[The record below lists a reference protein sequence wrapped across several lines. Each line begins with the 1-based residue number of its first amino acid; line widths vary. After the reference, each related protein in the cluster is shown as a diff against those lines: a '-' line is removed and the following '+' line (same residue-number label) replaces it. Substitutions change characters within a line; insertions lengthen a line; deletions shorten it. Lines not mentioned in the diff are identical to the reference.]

1 MARVRVLSSSVSNG
15 RIDRLKVDM
24 HGIPAREIDRETAVR
39 WMRDGHSFVP
49 VVHGQELNALHL
61 VEGPDDAFYIRTDGA
76 SVAEDALPG

>member
-24 HGIPAREIDRETAVR
+24 HGIPAREIDRETAIR
-39 WMRDGHSFVP
+39 WMRDGHTFVP
-49 VVHGQELNALHL
+49 VVNGKEANALHL
-61 VEGPDDAFYIRTDGA
+61 VEGPDDGFFIRTDGA